1 MTTYNT
7 GESNTLDSYLE
18 QVKQLEK
25 ENMELFMEASANR
38 ELNIYQ
44 NAIRYVMATENPGE
58 DRAADVILRHLNGHS
73 NSLLLYEIR
82 AGVNAIRASRSRLAI
97 NWERAWLN

>member
-7 GESNTLDSYLE
+7 NESATPETNS
-18 QVKQLEK
+18 
-25 ENMELFMEASANR
+25 NS

-44 NAIRYVMATENPGE
+44 NAIRFVMATEFLDE
-58 DRAADVILRHLNGHS
+58 DRAADVILRQLNGHS

-82 AGVNAIRASRSRLAI
+82 AGVNAIRATRSRLVI